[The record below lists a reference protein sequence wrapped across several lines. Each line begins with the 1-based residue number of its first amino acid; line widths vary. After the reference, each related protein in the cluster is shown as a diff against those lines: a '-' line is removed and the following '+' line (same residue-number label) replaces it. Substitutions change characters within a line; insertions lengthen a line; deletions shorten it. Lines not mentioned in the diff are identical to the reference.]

1 MKSAIKQQV
10 RFDRREF
17 LVMASAIG
25 GGLGIGLVS
34 PARALEQ
41 IGKHPWLDGVT
52 GDEINAWIV
61 IAPDDITTIRIAQS
75 EQGQGVMTSNAMMVC
90 EELECDWSKVRVE
103 YADANRHFRDHEVYG
118 HMGTDSSSSFRLG
131 RVPLQQAGASARER
145 LKLAAAQEWGVPV
158 ETVTTKNSVIT
169 HAPTGR
175 TLRYGEVAAKA
186 ATVTLPQEPAIKTH
200 DQYTFIGTPMKRLE
214 IPLKVTGQAIF
225 GMDLILPE
233 MLYAAVKVSPTIGG
247 KLKSFDFDAV
257 KNRSGIH
264 SVVALANLGKTPRD
278 HYEVPDGVAI
288 VADNWWRAKRA
299 VEMMPVEWEE
309 GPEAKLSS
317 GDVSLAYRAM
327 LDAPGNAIS
336 ESGDADAVLS
346 HAGKVV
352 EGVYEVPRKAHAT
365 MEPINCTAQVTA
377 DRVDVWKG
385 TSDPTWA
392 MKIASKQA
400 GLPLSN
406 TYFHNCYAGG
416 GFGGRNE
423 RGDVAQAVEIAKTL
437 GGRPVKLIWSRED
450 DMRMDILA
458 PTSVA
463 RFRSALGSDGLPT
476 ATVLSVVSDHY
487 PDADAVIGPQMT
499 AKSDPQSARGLS
511 ELPYKIPNLRVEM
524 HHPQTFMPGCYWR
537 GSGAVNNV
545 FHQECFIDEL
555 AHAAGQDPYRYR
567 RKLVEANTTF
577 LDREFGGGP
586 ANRAAWLKVLDTVA
600 EKSGW
605 GTPLPKGSGR
615 GMAIDDRR
623 TPKPR
628 GCTVTAI
635 VLQVTVS
642 ETGQLTLDRAD
653 VAMDIGYTT
662 VNPLIVVSEIHG
674 QIPWYF
680 GAAMWQD
687 IVITNGKIT
696 QRNFDTYRMPTMRDF
711 PKEFGVHLVNT
722 DKWNYGVG
730 DEVTMVAPA
739 LCNAIFAAT
748 GKRIRSLPIQKHDLT
763 WA

>member
-1 MKSAIKQQV
+1 MNQQ
-10 RFDRREF
+10 FNRRQF
-17 LVMASAIG
+17 LVMTSAIG
-25 GGLGIGLVS
+25 GGMAIGVVS
-34 PARALEQ
+34 SASAFEQ
-41 IGKHPWLDGVT
+41 IGKWPWLENVV

-61 IAPDDITTIRIAQS
+61 IAPDDTTTIRIAQS

-90 EELECDWSKVRVE
+90 EELECDWSRVRVE

-145 LKLAAAQEWGVPV
+145 LKLAAAEQWGVPV
-158 ETVTTKNSVIT
+158 ESLTTKESIIT
-169 HAPTGR
+169 HAQSGR
-175 TLRYGEVAAKA
+175 TLRYGEVASKA
-186 ATVTLPQEPAIKTH
+186 ASISLPQEPAIKTP
-200 DQYTFIGTPMKRLE
+200 DQYRFIGTPMKRLE
-214 IPLKVTGQAIF
+214 IPLKVTGQATF
-225 GMDLILPE
+225 GIDLILPD
-233 MLYAAVKVSPTIGG
+233 MLYAAVKVAPTIGG
-247 KLKSFDFDAV
+247 KLKSFDFDTV
-257 KNRSGIH
+257 KKRPGIH
-264 SVVALANLGKTPRD
+264 SAVALANLGKTLRD
-278 HYEVPDGVAI
+278 HYEIPDGVAI
-288 VADNWWRAKRA
+288 VADNWWRAKQA
-299 VEMMPVEWEE
+299 VEAMPIEWED
-309 GPEAKLSS
+309 GPEAQLSS
-317 GDVSLAYRAM
+317 SDVSRMYHAM
-327 LDAPGNAIS
+327 LDEPGNAIVQI
-336 ESGDADAVLS
+336 GDADGVLKN
-346 HAGKVV
+346 APRVI
-352 EGVYEVPRKAHAT
+352 EGQYEIPRKAHVT
-365 MEPINCTAQVTA
+365 MEPINCTARVVA
-377 DRVDVWKG
+377 DRVDIWKG

-392 MKIASKQA
+392 MKSAAKQA
-400 GLPLSN
+400 ELPLSN

-437 GGRPVKLIWSRED
+437 NGRPVKLIWSRED
-450 DMRMDILA
+450 DMRIDILA

-463 RFRSALGSDGLPT
+463 RFRSALGPDGMPT
-476 ATVLSVVSDHY
+476 ATALSVVSDHY
-487 PDADAVIGPQMT
+487 PDADAMVGPQMN

-511 ELPYKIPNLRVEM
+511 ELPYSVPNLKVEM

-555 AHAAGQDPYRYR
+555 AHAAGQDPYLFR
-567 RKLVEANTTF
+567 RKLIEANTTF
-577 LDREFGGGP
+577 LDRELGGGP

-600 EKSGW
+600 KESNW
-605 GTPLPKGSGR
+605 GSPLPKGTGR
-615 GMAIDDRR
+615 GIAIDDRR

-628 GCTVTAI
+628 GCTVTAV
-635 VLQVTVS
+635 VLQVTV
-642 ETGQLTLDRAD
+642 TKAGKLTIDRAD
-653 VAMDIGYTT
+653 VAMDVGYTT

-687 IVITNGKIT
+687 ITIKNGKIEQT
-696 QRNFDTYRMPTMRDF
+696 NFDTYRMPTMSDF
-711 PKEFGVHLVNT
+711 PKQFGVHLVKT

-748 GKRIRSLPIQKHDLT
+748 RKRIRSLPIQKSDLS